1 MSKLICDICGTS
13 YPDTATQCPICGCVR
28 PAESAAVSNSER
40 ESQGYTYVKG
50 GRFSKAN
57 VKKRN
62 NSAGR
67 PAAGAKTGKKRSN
80 QSDSNKVLVLVI
92 VFVLLFLLVACMV
105 GFIISM
111 KYGNNAGGGDTNQ
124 SNVAEIPCTGVT
136 LSKSEISF
144 TAIGEEL
151 KLNSI
156 YSPINTTDEIEFSS
170 SDETV
175 ATVSQDGTVVCVGAG
190 EAVIYVY
197 CGEQK
202 DECLVKCVL
211 EEETEPPTEEDTE
224 PVVSVSLTRQNITD
238 ANFPGYRWGL
248 YEPGDIPAAQ
258 LTWVSDD
265 AAVATVDS
273 EGFMTAVGEGQT
285 VIRVFYNGV
294 EVATCSVTCDFSQQE
309 EMPEDEAGNYVPY
322 SIYGPIPFEQDK
334 ECYTMT
340 MALNEWV
347 GLFLRDPENPDER
360 VKVQW
365 TIVEGDC
372 RIDSDGAGVTATS
385 ERNCKIKAEYNG
397 QTFYILIY

>member
-28 PAESAAVSNSER
+28 PAQSAAVSDSAR

-62 NSAGR
+62 SSAARASSG
-67 PAAGAKTGKKRSN
+67 AAGKSARSK
-80 QSDSNKVLVLVI
+80 QPESNKILVLVI
-92 VFVLLFLLVACMV
+92 VFVLLFLLVASMI
-105 GFIISM
+105 GFIAVT
-111 KYGNNAGGGDTNQ
+111 KLGGNAGNGNADQTEF
-124 SNVAEIPCTGVT
+124 ADIPCTGIT

-144 TAIGEEL
+144 GAIGEEFVL
-151 KLNSI
+151 KSVH
-156 YSPINTTDEIEFSS
+156 SPTNTTDIIVFSS

-175 ATVSQDGTVVCVGAG
+175 VTVSQDGKVECVGAG

-197 CGEQK
+197 CGEKK
-202 DECLVKCVL
+202 DECLVKCIL
-211 EEETEPPTEEDTE
+211 EEETEPPTEENTE
-224 PVVSVSLTRQNITD
+224 PVVSVSLTRENITD
-238 ANFPGYRWGL
+238 ANFPGYSWDL
-248 YEPGDIPAAQ
+248 YEPCDIPAEQ
-258 LTWVSDD
+258 LKWVSDD
-265 AAVATVDS
+265 PAVAKVS
-273 EGFMTAVGEGQT
+273 SKGVMTAVAEGST
-285 VIRVFYNGV
+285 VIRVFYNDV

-309 EMPEDEAGNYVPY
+309 EMPEGGGNYVPY

-334 ECYTMT
+334 NCYTMT

-347 GLFLRDPENPDER
+347 GLFLRDSENPDER
-360 VKVQW
+360 IKVEW
-365 TIVEGDC
+365 SIVEGDC

-397 QTFYILIY
+397 QIYYILIY